1 VTGSEHIPTCEAD
14 EELSALRRSTRFSW
28 RARLSG
34 FSHALDGLRLL
45 LRHEHNAW
53 IHLAATLLVMSAA
66 SAARLSWSDWRW
78 LVAAIALVWL
88 AEAFNTAIEQL
99 CNRVS
104 PGPDPVI
111 KRVKDLAAGAV
122 LIASA
127 AAALIGFF
135 TLFPHLP
142 ELPR

>member
-1 VTGSEHIPTCEAD
+1 MTGSDPISTCGPD
-14 EELSALRRSTRFSW
+14 EGSGAPRQRRRFSG
-28 RARLSG
+28 RARFSS

-45 LRHEHNAW
+45 LQEEHNAW
-53 IHLAATLLVMSAA
+53 IHLAATLLVMGTATAA
-66 SAARLSWSDWRW
+66 GLSWSDWRW
-78 LVAAIALVWL
+78 LVAAIALVWM

-104 PGPDPVI
+104 PGPDPII
-111 KRVKDLAAGAV
+111 KRAKDLAAGAV

-127 AAALIGFF
+127 AAALIGFLTF
-135 TLFPHLP
+135 FPHLP